1 MSRKPTYEELEKKLK
16 KLEKKTLAG
25 KKAED
30 ALRVSEAQ
38 KKAILD
44 ASVDRIRLVDTDMK
58 IIWAN
63 KTTTRELNLG
73 PEDIVGQPCYKV
85 FFDNDAP
92 CSKCPSKKAVTSGNI
107 EHSIIHHHHSKGIEG
122 ETYWDNYSVPI
133 KNKSGDIINLIQIT
147 RNITKQVKGEQA
159 LREREKELKIKTK
172 SLKEANAA
180 LRVLLKK
187 RDEDR
192 TELEEKVLS
201 NVKELVLP
209 YLEKLKKTGLNQK
222 QETFA
227 GIIESNI
234 DDIISPFLRRMSSK
248 YLGLTPA
255 QIQVANLVRQGK
267 RTKDIAKLL
276 DLSPKTVEDHRKN
289 LRKKLGL
296 KNRKANL
303 RTHLLSIQ

>member
-1 MSRKPTYEELEKKLK
+1 MPQKPTYEQLEKKLK

-25 KKAED
+25 KKAEE
-30 ALRVSEAQ
+30 ALRVSEAE

-44 ASVDRIRLVDTDMK
+44 ASVDRIRLVDKDMK
-58 IIWAN
+58 ILWAN
-63 KTTTRELNLG
+63 KTTTRELNVAPKDL
-73 PEDIVGQPCYKV
+73 VGQPCYKV

-92 CSKCPSKKAVTSGNI
+92 CSKCPSTKAVTSGNI
-107 EHSIIHHHHSKGIEG
+107 EHSIIYHRHSKGIKG

-147 RNITKQVKGEQA
+147 RNITKQVHGEKA
-159 LREREKELKIKTK
+159 LREREKQLKIKTK

-227 GIIESNI
+227 GILESNI

-289 LRKKLGL
+289 VRKKLGL
-296 KNRKANL
+296 KNKKANL